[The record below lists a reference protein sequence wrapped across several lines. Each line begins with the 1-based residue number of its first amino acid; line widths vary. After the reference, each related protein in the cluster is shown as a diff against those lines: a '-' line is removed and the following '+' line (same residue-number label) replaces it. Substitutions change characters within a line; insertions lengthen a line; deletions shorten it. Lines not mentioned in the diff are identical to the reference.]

1 MRREEDPVGGPE
13 LRWVGLSL
21 EHPELV
27 AQDEDLE
34 VLGPVVVVAP
44 DAETSERAQDEV
56 QQKQHRRMVEAV

>member
-1 MRREEDPVGGPE
+1 MGGP
-13 LRWVGLSL
+13 SL

-34 VLGPVVVVAP
+34 VLGPVVVAAP
-44 DAETSERAQDEV
+44 DAETGEPAQDEL